1 MSNRR
6 RSSLNPLITIALNTL
21 MSFGVLMF
29 YLVVTG
35 SDEAHAEELEKI
47 AWCKEY
53 HLNLT
58 PEQCSVEAGW

>member
-1 MSNRR
+1 MSNRGR
-6 RSSLNPLITIALNTL
+6 GSLNPLNTIALNTL
-21 MSFGVLMF
+21 RSFGFLMF
-29 YLVVTG
+29 YLVVTE

-53 HLNLT
+53 QLDLT